1 MIVSACQ
8 KLIGIFN
15 QRPEQ
20 KIVFVTQHG
29 LLPLTDLL
37 EVPKTRVCV
46 VLLDNLIFFIIDRH
60 TDNLVTWKKT
70 S

>member
-1 MIVSACQ
+1 VSACQ

-46 VLLDNLIFFIIDRH
+46 VLLDTSSNIFSLLIGMLTI
-60 TDNLVTWKKT
+60 
-70 S
+70 

>member
-46 VLLDNLIFFIIDRH
+46 VLLDTSFNFF
-60 TDNLVTWKKT
+60 LY
-70 S
+70 